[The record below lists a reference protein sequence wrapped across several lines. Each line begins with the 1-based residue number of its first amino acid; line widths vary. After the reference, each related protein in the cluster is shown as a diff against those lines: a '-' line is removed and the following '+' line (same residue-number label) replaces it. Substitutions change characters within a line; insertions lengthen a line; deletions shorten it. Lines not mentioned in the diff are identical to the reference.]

1 MRQRRA
7 FPPQQ
12 YQEVEIVPLN
22 PGGAGV
28 LSGLEPVSP
37 PVKTPRVFAQNGGF
51 VFLLEILSF

>member
-28 LSGLEPVSP
+28 LSGSEPVSP
-37 PVKTPRVFAQNGGF
+37 PVKTPRVFA
-51 VFLLEILSF
+51 